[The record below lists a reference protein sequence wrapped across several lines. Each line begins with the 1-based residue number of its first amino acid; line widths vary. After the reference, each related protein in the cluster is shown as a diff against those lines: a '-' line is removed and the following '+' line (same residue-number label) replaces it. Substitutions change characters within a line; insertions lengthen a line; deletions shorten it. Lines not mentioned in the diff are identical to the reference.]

1 MPEEII
7 VEVAYGMPGEQFI
20 ISIKVPT
27 KFNVKQAIEKS
38 GIQKKFSNIDLSK
51 NKVGIFGKQTTLDHL
66 LKDRDR
72 IEIYRPLI
80 LDPKEMRRKRAA
92 KQKKKTMFQCIVFE
106 LILFFKIFIDLF
118 FRFCIISFCAMR
130 KIICVYPIKL

>member
-1 MPEEII
+1 MPDEILVEVTYALPEEQI
-7 VEVAYGMPGEQFI
+7 I

-27 KFNVKQAIEKS
+27 KFNVKQAIERS

-92 KQKKKTMFQCIVFE
+92 KKK
-106 LILFFKIFIDLF
+106 
-118 FRFCIISFCAMR
+118 
-130 KIICVYPIKL
+130 

>member
-1 MPEEII
+1 MPEEIM
-7 VEVAYGMPGEQFI
+7 VEVAYALPEEQVI

-27 KFNVKQAIEKS
+27 KSDVKQAIKKS
-38 GIQKKFSNIDLSK
+38 GIQKKFPNIDLSK
-51 NKVGIFGKQTTLDHL
+51 NNVGIFGKKTTLDHP

-92 KQKKKTMFQCIVFE
+92 KKK
-106 LILFFKIFIDLF
+106 
-118 FRFCIISFCAMR
+118 
-130 KIICVYPIKL
+130 